1 MQLCFSLWGF
11 VFGETI
17 ISCFPLQREVCRLL
31 PCSDGDQKGVWSY
44 WYWLPHY
51 LNLFFC
57 FYIYCKDI
65 RPSDTSLCVCGYN
78 LALSLKQMKLLLS
91 LSGVIY
97 LVGKI
102 EYSFWHLWQCIV
114 YFEFVDVLCL
124 CVSIFQMTAVLGHFV
139 SSYFP
144 WQSNLI
150 RNFWFLCRGTWYIV
164 DKDRKHEISCI
175 CFELPEIMQSIII
188 SELCSLITNG
198 QLVNLNVLYLAVPG
212 FYILSDK
219 QRMRWCDK
227 DSCCEFHVDKAT
239 IHPSSHI
246 WCVWHA
252 STSTSSFWLY
262 DCCNFAQGNNRR
274 GDMTILPTACMSA

>member
-44 WYWLPHY
+44 WYWQLHY
-51 LNLFFC
+51 LNLVFF
-57 FYIYCKDI
+57 YLHLLQRYKTI
-65 RPSDTSLCVCGYN
+65 RYFVVRLRLQSC
-78 LALSLKQMKLLLS
+78 KQMKLLLS

-144 WQSNLI
+144 
-150 RNFWFLCRGTWYIV
+150 
-164 DKDRKHEISCI
+164 
-175 CFELPEIMQSIII
+175 
-188 SELCSLITNG
+188 
-198 QLVNLNVLYLAVPG
+198 
-212 FYILSDK
+212 
-219 QRMRWCDK
+219 
-227 DSCCEFHVDKAT
+227 
-239 IHPSSHI
+239 
-246 WCVWHA
+246 
-252 STSTSSFWLY
+252 
-262 DCCNFAQGNNRR
+262 
-274 GDMTILPTACMSA
+274 